1 MSGKPSPI
9 RREKLLPAPRKAKPY
24 AARATMAR
32 KCFGTRSRNGVETPK
47 PVATNT
53 AAAQPLISR
62 QLATPRPAFRSK
74 QRCLD
79 PPMSRKPTFRH
90 NSQHRE
96 LRFALNRDTASP
108 RTETNAAAQALISQQ
123 ALHHCSPPLRSKP
136 RCCEFSTPRQA
147 QSKRLDAPIRWQQC
161 PFWSKW
167 DELPA
172 MLDALASPALT
183 NRSHFGRLFPPN
195 LALRCFAIPRLS
207 HIALFPPSCRT
218 GLSLF
223 VRFPPSRAA
232 PLSHFARFK
241 PTSKTTS
248 STAAAKQR
256 SCTSRCAEYRS
267 RIAGIMRLIRSRL
280 RYSQTS
286 AKHFRAPKFPQPE
299 LQETVQSKQID

>member
-1 MSGKPSPI
+1 M
-9 RREKLLPAPRKAKPY
+9 RREKLLPAPRKARPR

-32 KCFGTRSRNGVETPK
+32 KCFGARSRNGVETPK
-47 PVATNT
+47 PVATST

-62 QLATPRPAFRSK
+62 QLATPRTAFRSK
-74 QRCLD
+74 PRCLN

-108 RTETNAAAQALISQQ
+108 RTETNAAAQTLISQQ
-123 ALHHCSPPLRSKP
+123 ALRHCSPPLRSKP
-136 RCCEFSTPRQA
+136 RCFEFSTPRQA

-161 PFWSKW
+161 PFWPKW

-172 MLDALASPALT
+172 MFDMLASPTLT
-183 NRSHFGRLFPPN
+183 NRSHFGRLFPSN
-195 LALRCFAIPRLS
+195 LALRRFAIPRLS
-207 HIALFPPSCRT
+207 HIAFFSPSRRT
-218 GLSLF
+218 GLSHF
-223 VRFPPSRAA
+223 ARFPPSRAA

-248 STAAAKQR
+248 NTAAAKW
-256 SCTSRCAEYRS
+256 SRYDNRRQCRV
-267 RIAGIMRLIRSRL
+267 RIAAIGRLARSRL